1 MRKTPDVEERLAR
14 AAASLAKT
22 KDKPWNLPL
31 VPGQKPEV
39 LISGKSFVLSETV
52 LDCISRGVKDNSTP
66 RRKPLRGNRNFDLSS
81 PEYWDQVLA
90 DAGLTPTAGGSDKLT
105 YVGST
110 EDLANVERQTHRNH
124 GLGGGRR
131 VHSTNRD

>member
-1 MRKTPDVEERLAR
+1 MAR

-22 KDKPWNLPL
+22 KDKAWNLPL

-81 PEYWDQVLA
+81 PD
-90 DAGLTPTAGGSDKLT
+90 
-105 YVGST
+105 VGST